1 MIDVYAN
8 NFVLLNLI
16 QNRTLDANALKDALD
31 IVGFKLPLWRVRIL
45 IEDIDKK
52 KSFNLEK
59 GRLTREEFVKL
70 CADLR
75 AQDVANSFKSS
86 ISKRGNLETLGGM
99 SEASSSGTTHSVRHE
114 EQVAFSDW
122 INT

>member
-1 MIDVYAN
+1 M
-8 NFVLLNLI
+8 
-16 QNRTLDANALKDALD
+16 DANALKDALD

-52 KSFNLEK
+52 KSFIQEK
-59 GRLTREEFVKL
+59 GRLTKEEFIKL
-70 CADLR
+70 CMDLR
-75 AQDVANSFKSS
+75 AQDVANSFKST

>member
-1 MIDVYAN
+1 M
-8 NFVLLNLI
+8 
-16 QNRTLDANALKDALD
+16 
-31 IVGFKLPLWRVRIL
+31 PLWRVRIL

-70 CADLR
+70 CTDLR

>member
-70 CADLR
+70 CTDLR

>member
-1 MIDVYAN
+1 M
-8 NFVLLNLI
+8 
-16 QNRTLDANALKDALD
+16 
-31 IVGFKLPLWRVRIL
+31 

-59 GRLTREEFVKL
+59 GRLTKEEFIQL
-70 CADLR
+70 CMDLR
-75 AQDVANSFKSS
+75 AQDIANSFKQT

>member
-1 MIDVYAN
+1 M
-8 NFVLLNLI
+8 
-16 QNRTLDANALKDALD
+16 
-31 IVGFKLPLWRVRIL
+31 

-59 GRLTREEFVKL
+59 GRLTKEEFIQL
-70 CADLR
+70 CMDLR
-75 AQDVANSFKSS
+75 AQDVANSFKQT